1 MKKIFLI
8 LASLS
13 LVFTLAA
20 CGKSQ
25 TGDNDSDKALKA
37 FNSIVKKYPDKK
49 GYHPALKHWGFAL
62 PQGDKFEWTKDTS
75 ANGIDFAMVMKAEPF
90 IKAGLDTAKLKDS
103 NYVFLKAEVVD
114 GNQIPDLLVHP
125 YNINDKKVTSQGSED
140 AFRRLLKADND
151 LVEYHKDL
159 QHYRLYLNGGFEVQ
173 WTEKLGLNNADMSF
187 VIETDP
193 LVKAGLDVTKLDG
206 SGWIY
211 KEAEKDDMGDHP
223 NRLVKIYDIKK

>member
-1 MKKIFLI
+1 MKKII
-8 LASLS
+8 LLVVSLS

-25 TGDNDSDKALKA
+25 TGDNDADKALKA

-49 GYHPALKHWGFAL
+49 GFHPALKHWGFAL

-75 ANGIDFAMVMKAEPF
+75 ANVIDFAMVIKAEPF
-90 IKAGLDTAKLKDS
+90 IEAGLDTSKLNDS
-103 NYVFLKAEVVD
+103 NYVYKEAAVED
-114 GNQIPDLLVHP
+114 GKQIPELLIHP
-125 YNINDKKVTSQGSED
+125 YNIDDKKETSQGSED
-140 AFRRLLKADND
+140 AMRRLLKRDND

-159 QHYRLYLNGGFEVQ
+159 QHYRLYLDGGFEVQ

-187 VIETDP
+187 VIEADS

-211 KEAEKDDMGDHP
+211 KEAEKDDMGNHP